1 VTALRS
7 IPRFARRAWLVVL
20 GVWGAA
26 GWAAEPGGLAA
37 LAAAIRSGPARP
49 DLAVRVQ
56 GFRLGTGL
64 GAVFLDDGVLVPA
77 GPVAGRP
84 VEWVFI
90 GDGHAVMDP
99 PDEVER
105 GQMELFTGAP
115 VLDERFDQAVFA
127 IALDEATDALMKL
140 PRAAGDPRVGEAAA
154 LLERWR
160 ASPER
165 RLLDADARL
174 LRDAVGDP
182 LGRSFFCGYFHGL
195 ELGRFL
201 WVVDPLADEQVT
213 LGQFVAAQL
222 TDPERRRV
230 ERHLEREQRRGKLID
245 VVVDD
250 LGIWDTWVSTSLRAA
265 DGAPTPGTTGVEP
278 RHYLIDATMD
288 GKQLGLTAVARLE
301 LDVLVDGLR
310 AVTFDLGTEL
320 VPLAVRDGD
329 GQALA
334 FEHSWDELTVLLAGP
349 AAAGSSLTIEVE
361 YRGTPFERVASG
373 AYVQRDPLGWYPHAG
388 SVDRATY
395 EVVVR
400 WPRRYQLLGSG
411 RVTEEGIDGDKRRWQ
426 RRALDVRSL
435 GFSFE
440 VGDFDTVTGRV
451 GEVAV
456 TVAIDRLGQG
466 AARDLAAEVLASV
479 AGALEYYQSIFGPY
493 PLDELVVVSCP
504 RSFSQGLLGFV
515 TLSTP
520 AIVDWDIWTGLL
532 GYQDRRLL
540 IAHELA
546 HQWWGNQ
553 VGWWSYRDQWI
564 SEAMANYAALL
575 YERNRLHGQGERR
588 VGLGPTSGW
597 QEALGRLTASGR
609 PVESLGPVTLGA
621 RLNSSLCGYAY
632 QAIVYK
638 KGAVVL
644 DMLARL
650 YGEDIFLGMLRE
662 LVRAA
667 EGRVISTDDFLTLL
681 ERLGGV
687 ELGWF
692 RRQYVLGTG
701 LPEVFYDYRIETL
714 GEGRWAIEGE
724 ARQQSTVVYRY
735 RIERRSDGA
744 LDVARQWEP
753 RLDVAESILVV
764 PIQIGIAH
772 SPADGGDAA
781 AGGPFRGLLTGRLV
795 LRGELSPFRLEVE
808 QQPLI
813 TWLDRGGEVLGRF
826 FATARWP
833 RRAALARGLD
843 LARSGAF
850 AEAEAVWLAAFG
862 EPVVTGDEQ
871 WLGEG
876 FDVEASGRGFDT
888 SLHVLLARLYLD
900 LGRLDAAAERIEL
913 ARAGL
918 RREDRW
924 QFEGELLALEA
935 RLAIVGG
942 RPEQALRELRRTRG
956 RDAQLASAEVAA
968 LDAIA
973 SHLAGAPDEWAAACR
988 DARSRGVD
996 LGPLACPA
1004 E

>member
-1 VTALRS
+1 MTAQRRVLRLCL
-7 IPRFARRAWLVVL
+7 RTCFVVL
-20 GVWGAA
+20 GAWAGA
-26 GWAAEPGGLAA
+26 GHAADPAELLAT
-37 LAAAIRSGPARP
+37 IRSGPARP
-49 DLAVRVQ
+49 ELAVRVQ

-64 GAVFLDDGVLVPA
+64 GAVVLDDGVLVPA
-77 GPVAGRP
+77 EPVAGRP
-84 VEWVFI
+84 VEWVFL
-90 GDGHAVMDP
+90 GAGRAVMEP

-105 GQMELFTGAP
+105 AQMELFTGAP

-127 IALDEATDALMKL
+127 IALDAASDALMRL
-140 PRAAGDPRVGEAAA
+140 PRAAGDPRIGEAAA
-154 LLERWR
+154 LLEQWR

-174 LRDAVGDP
+174 LRDAVDDP
-182 LGRSFFCGYFHGL
+182 LGRGFFSGYFRGR

-201 WVVDPLADEQVT
+201 WVVDPLAEEQVT
-213 LGQFVAAQL
+213 VGRFVAAEL
-222 TDPERRRV
+222 TDPERRRA
-230 ERHLEREQRRGKLID
+230 ERHLEREQRRGKLIG
-245 VVVDD
+245 VVADD

-265 DGAPTPGTTGVEP
+265 DGALTPGTTGVEP
-278 RHYLIDATMD
+278 RHYVIDATMD
-288 GKQLGLTAVARLE
+288 GKQLELTAVARVE

-310 AVTFDLGTEL
+310 AVTLDVGTEL

-334 FEHSWDELTVLLAGP
+334 FEHSWDELTVLLARP

-361 YRGTPFERVASG
+361 YRGTPFERVTSG
-373 AYVQRDPLGWYPHAG
+373 AYVQRSPLGWYPHAG

-411 RVTEEGIDGDKRRWQ
+411 RVVEEGTDQEKRRWQ
-426 RRALDVRSL
+426 RRALEVQSL

-440 VGDFDTVTGRV
+440 IGDFDTITGRV

-466 AARDLAAEVLASV
+466 ASRGLAAEVLQSV
-479 AGALEYYQSIFGPY
+479 EGPLAYYQSIFGPY

-515 TLSTP
+515 TLST
-520 AIVDWDIWTGLL
+520 AGVVDWDIWSSLL

-546 HQWWGNQ
+546 HQWWGDQ
-553 VGWWSYRDQWI
+553 VGWRSYRDQWI
-564 SEAMANYAALL
+564 SEAMANYATLL
-575 YERNRLHGQGERR
+575 YERNRLVGQGEQRI
-588 VGLGPTSGW
+588 GLGPTSGW
-597 QEALGRLTASGR
+597 QAELGRLTRNGR

-621 RLNSSLCGYAY
+621 RLNSSLDSAAY

-650 YGEDIFLGMLRE
+650 YGEGAFLDILRE

-667 EGRVISTDDFLTLL
+667 DGRVLSTDGFLTLL
-681 ERLGGV
+681 ERFGGV
-687 ELGWF
+687 ELDWF

-714 GEGRWAIEGE
+714 GEGRWAVDGQ

-735 RIERRSDGA
+735 RLERRPGGA
-744 LDVARQWEP
+744 LDVTRWGEP
-753 RLDVAESILVV
+753 RLDISDSMLVV
-764 PIQIGIAH
+764 PFQIGIADE
-772 SPADGGDAA
+772 PNGGGRT
-781 AGGPFRGLLTGRLV
+781 AGGGALRSFLTGRLV

-808 QQPLI
+808 QRPVI
-813 TWLDRGGEVLGRF
+813 FWLDRDGEVFGRF
-826 FATARWP
+826 FAEARWP
-833 RRAALARGLD
+833 RRSALQRGLD
-843 LARSGAF
+843 QAAAGAF
-850 AEAEAVWLAAFG
+850 SEAEAAWLSAFD
-862 EPVVTGDEQ
+862 EPVATADEQ
-871 WLGEG
+871 WLGSG
-876 FDVEASGRGFDT
+876 FDVEASGRGLDT

-900 LGRLDAAAERIEL
+900 RGRLAEAAERIEL
-913 ARAGL
+913 ARARL

-924 QFEGELLALEA
+924 QFERELLALEA
-935 RLAIVGG
+935 RLAILGG
-942 RPEQALRELRRTRG
+942 RPDQALRELRQALG
-956 RDAQLASAEVAA
+956 RDAELESTEVAA
-968 LDAIA
+968 LLALA
-973 SHLAGAPDEWAAACR
+973 SHLAGQPAEWAAACR

-996 LGPLACPA
+996 LGPLACPV

>member
-1 VTALRS
+1 MTAHRS
-7 IPRFARRAWLVVL
+7 IPRLCVQAGLAV
-20 GVWGAA
+20 AA
-26 GWAAEPGGLAA
+26 AWAASLQAA
-37 LAAAIRSGPARP
+37 SPAELTAAIRSGPARP

-64 GAVFLDDGVLVPA
+64 GTVFLDDGVLVPA
-77 GPVAGRP
+77 EPVAGRP
-84 VEWVFI
+84 VEWVFV
-90 GDGHAVMDP
+90 GDGRAVLEP

-115 VLDERFDQAVFA
+115 VLDERFDRAVFA
-127 IALDEATDALMKL
+127 IALDAASDALMRL
-140 PRAAGDPRVGEAAA
+140 PPAAGDPRVGEAAA
-154 LLERWR
+154 LLAQWR

-182 LGRSFFCGYFHGL
+182 LGRGFFCGYFKGM
-195 ELGRFL
+195 ERGRFL
-201 WVVDPLADEQVT
+201 WVVDPLGDEQVT
-213 LGQFVAAQL
+213 LGQFVAAEL
-222 TDPERRRV
+222 TGPERRRA
-230 ERHLEREQRRGKLID
+230 ERHLDREQRRGKLIGL
-245 VVVDD
+245 VVDD
-250 LGIWDTWVSTSLRAA
+250 LGIWNTWVSTSLRAA
-265 DGAPTPGTTGVEP
+265 DGTAAPGTGGVEP
-278 RHYLIDATMD
+278 RHYAIDATLD
-288 GKQLGLTAVARLE
+288 GKLLELTAVARLE

-310 AVTFDLGTEL
+310 AVTLDIGTDL
-320 VPLAVRDGD
+320 VPLEVREGG

-334 FEHSWDELTVLLAGP
+334 FDHNGDELTVLLARP
-349 AAAGSSLTIEVE
+349 VAAGSSLTIEVE

-373 AYVQRDPLGWYPHAG
+373 AYAQRSPLGWYPHAG

-479 AGALEYYQSIFGPY
+479 AGPLEYYQSIFGPF

-520 AIVDWDIWTGLL
+520 AIVDWDIWSSLL

-564 SEAMANYAALL
+564 SEAMANYSALL
-575 YERNRLHGQGERR
+575 YERNRLLGQGERR

-621 RLNSSLCGYAY
+621 RLNSSLCGHAY

-650 YGEDIFLGMLRE
+650 YGEDAFLGMLRE

-667 EGRVISTDDFLTLL
+667 EGRVVSTDDFLNLL

-687 ELGWF
+687 GLDWF

-701 LPEVFYDYRIETL
+701 LPEIAYDYRVEDL
-714 GEGRWAIEGE
+714 GGARWAVAGE
-724 ARQQSTVVYRY
+724 ARQQSTYVDRFRV
-735 RIERRSDGA
+735 EQLADGV
-744 LDVARQWEP
+744 LDVTRQSEP
-753 RLDVAESILVV
+753 RLDVAESVLVV
-764 PIQIGIAH
+764 PIQIGIENA
-772 SPADGGDAA
+772 PADGGDAA

-808 QQPLI
+808 QRPLI
-813 TWLDRGGEVLGRF
+813 LWLDRGGEVLGRF
-826 FATARWP
+826 FAAARWP

-850 AEAEAVWLAAFG
+850 AEAEAVWLAAFD
-862 EPVVTGDEQ
+862 EPVVTADEQ
-871 WLGEG
+871 WLGAEL
-876 FDVEASGRGFDT
+876 DVEASGRVLDI
-888 SLHVLLARLYLD
+888 SLHTALARLYLD
-900 LGRLDAAAERIEL
+900 QGRLGEAAERVSL
-913 ARAGL
+913 ARE
-918 RREDRW
+918 RMQRDDRW
-924 QFEGELLALEA
+924 LFEHELVALEA
-935 RLAIVGG
+935 RLAIRSG
-942 RPEQALRELRRTRG
+942 RPEQALRELREAIG
-956 RDAQLASAEVAA
+956 REPEVGSTEVAA
-968 LDAIA
+968 LLAVA
-973 SHLAGAPDEWAAACR
+973 CHLAGQPDDWTAACR
-988 DARSRGVD
+988 EARSRGVD
-996 LGPLACPA
+996 LGPLECPA

>member
-1 VTALRS
+1 VTTKRS
-7 IPRFARRAWLVVL
+7 LPRLCVQACL
-20 GVWGAA
+20 AA
-26 GWAAEPGGLAA
+26 VAAWAAVGHAADPAA
-37 LAAAIRSGPARP
+37 LLAAIRSGPARP
-49 DLAVRVQ
+49 DLAVRVR

-64 GAVFLDDGVLVPA
+64 GAVLLDDGVLVPA
-77 GPVAGRP
+77 EPVAGRP

-90 GDGHAVMDP
+90 GDGRAGMDP
-99 PDEVER
+99 QDDVER
-105 GQMELFTGAP
+105 GQLELFTGSP

-127 IALDEATDALMKL
+127 IALDAASDALMRL
-140 PRAAGDPRVGEAAA
+140 PRAGDDPRVAGAAA
-154 LLERWR
+154 LLEQWR
-160 ASPER
+160 GSPER

-174 LRDAVGDP
+174 LRDAVDDP
-182 LGRSFFCGYFHGL
+182 LGHGFFCGYFRGR

-201 WVVDPLADEQVT
+201 WVVDPLAEEQVT
-213 LGQFVAAQL
+213 VGRFVAAEL
-222 TDPERRRV
+222 TAPERLRA
-230 ERHLEREQRRGKLID
+230 ERHLEREHRRGKLIG

-265 DGAPTPGTTGVEP
+265 DGAPTPGTTGVES
-278 RHYLIDATMD
+278 RHYVIDATMD
-288 GKQLGLTAVARLE
+288 GKQLDLSAVARVE

-310 AVTFDLGTEL
+310 AVTFDVGTEL
-320 VPLAVRDGD
+320 IPLAVRDGD
-329 GQALA
+329 GQTLA
-334 FEHSWDELTVLLAGP
+334 FEHSWDELTVLLARP
-349 AAAGSSLTIEVE
+349 AAAKSSLTIEVE
-361 YRGTPFERVASG
+361 YRGTPLERVTSG
-373 AYVQRDPLGWYPHAG
+373 AYVQRSPLGWYPHAG

-411 RVTEEGIDGDKRRWQ
+411 RVIEEGIDQEKRRWQ
-426 RRALDVRSL
+426 RRALEVRSL

-440 VGDFDTVTGRV
+440 IGDFDTVTGRV

-466 AARDLAAEVLASV
+466 AARGLAAEVLQSV
-479 AGALEYYQSIFGPY
+479 EGPLEYYQSIFGPY
-493 PLDELVVVSCP
+493 PLNELVVVSCP

-520 AIVDWDIWTGLL
+520 AIVDWDIWSSLL

-546 HQWWGNQ
+546 HQWWGGQ
-553 VGWWSYRDQWI
+553 VGWRSYRDQWI

-575 YERNRLHGQGERR
+575 YERNRLVSQGGAR

-597 QEALGRLTASGR
+597 QADLARLTRDGR

-621 RLNSSLCGYAY
+621 RLNSSLGGDVY

-650 YGEDIFLGMLRE
+650 YGEDAFLDILRK

-667 EGRVISTDDFLTLL
+667 DGRVLSTDGFLTLL

-687 ELGWF
+687 DLDWF
-692 RRQYVLGTG
+692 GHQYVLGTG

-714 GEGRWAIEGE
+714 GEGRWAVEGE
-724 ARQQSTVVYRY
+724 ARQRSTVVYRY
-735 RIERRSDGA
+735 RLERRADGA
-744 LDVARQWEP
+744 LDVARWGEP
-753 RLDVAESILVV
+753 RLDVSGSMLVV
-764 PIQIGIAH
+764 PFQIGIAEQ
-772 SPADGGDAA
+772 
-781 AGGPFRGLLTGRLV
+781 AGGEAGAGEMRSFLTGRLV

-808 QQPLI
+808 KRPAI
-813 TWLDRGGEVLGRF
+813 FWLDRDGEVFGRF
-826 FATARWP
+826 VAEARWP
-833 RRAALARGLD
+833 RRAALQRGLD
-843 LARSGAF
+843 LAAAGA
-850 AEAEAVWLAAFG
+850 AGEAEAAWLAAFDQ
-862 EPVVTGDEQ
+862 PVVTGDER
-871 WLGEG
+871 WLGAG
-876 FDVEASGRGFDT
+876 FDVEANGRALDT

-900 LGRLDAAAERIEL
+900 TGRLDKAAERIEL
-913 ARAGL
+913 ARTRL

-924 QFEGELLALEA
+924 QFERELLALDG
-935 RLAIVGG
+935 RLAIQSG
-942 RPEQALRELRRTRG
+942 RPEQALRELRQAVD
-956 RDAQLASAEVAA
+956 RDAELESTEVAA
-968 LDAIA
+968 LLAVA
-973 SHLAGAPDEWAAACR
+973 SHLAGTPGEWIAACR

-996 LGPLACPA
+996 LGPLECPA